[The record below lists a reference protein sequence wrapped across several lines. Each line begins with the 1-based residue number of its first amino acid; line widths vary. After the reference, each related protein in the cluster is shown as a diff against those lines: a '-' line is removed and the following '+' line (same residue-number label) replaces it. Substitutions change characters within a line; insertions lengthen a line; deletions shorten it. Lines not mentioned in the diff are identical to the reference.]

1 MIKCSKCYRYIND
14 DNANFCPYCSYPL
27 RGEFK
32 NIKTF
37 NIFKILGNIKYALTK
52 KPVKNKLKVVKINL
66 IIFAIL
72 HLMLEAL
79 MGVPSAGLLILFQY
93 ILAKKIII
101 DDEIEKA
108 NTITQISRRCWKVS
122 LFVFILSF
130 ILGIML
136 LASRK

>member
-1 MIKCSKCYRYIND
+1 MIKCSKCYRDIND

-27 RGEFK
+27 RGTFK

-37 NIFKILGNIKYALTK
+37 NVFKILGNIKYALTK

-66 IIFAIL
+66 MIFAIL
-72 HLMLEAL
+72 HLILEAL
-79 MGVPSAGLLILFQY
+79 MGVPSAGALIFFQY
-93 ILAKKIII
+93 ILAKKIIM
-101 DDEIEKA
+101 DDEIEKVS
-108 NTITQISRRCWKVS
+108 TITQISKRCWKVS
-122 LFVFILSF
+122 LLIFILSF